1 MIHYCFNEVSH
12 ITVLMKFHIET
23 RSATFFIVLG
33 LLAIPLLVTMSIQSV
48 SARSL
53 PTQAGEDTKQTNT
66 DCGGGTEVGSAFPL
80 FGTDTGKL
88 TGELNSGATD
98 HQGLN
103 LGWAAIAGSCG
114 NAP

>member
-1 MIHYCFNEVSH
+1 
-12 ITVLMKFHIET
+12 MKFHIEIRT
-23 RSATFFIVLG
+23 ATCFIVLG
-33 LLAIPLLVTMSIQSV
+33 LLAIPLLMTMSIQSV
-48 SARSL
+48 SAKSL
-53 PTQAGEDTKQTNT
+53 PAQAGEDAKQTNT

-80 FGTDTGKL
+80 FGTETGKL

-98 HQGLN
+98 HQALN

>member
-1 MIHYCFNEVSH
+1 
-12 ITVLMKFHIET
+12 
-23 RSATFFIVLG
+23 
-33 LLAIPLLVTMSIQSV
+33 MSIQSV

-53 PTQAGEDTKQTNT
+53 PTQAGEDTKQTDA
-66 DCGGGTEVGSAFPL
+66 DCGRRDRGWIVAFPL

-103 LGWAAIAGSCG
+103 LGWSAIAGSCG